1 MDAIEAF
8 RQQAERDRALV
19 LHLRAATERL
29 AQAEAARTEAI
40 ASAHRL
46 GLSIR
51 EIAAATGLSPSR
63 VHQIVAAANE
73 GASSAQEPQVDE
85 GGETHMNQVRY
96 EAMPVV
102 IPTGSATLDRALGV
116 GGVPRG
122 RIIEI
127 FGPPASGKTT
137 LALHIVAEA
146 QRLGQAV
153 AYIDGTHTLDLAY
166 VRACGV
172 DPDHMPIDRPATTKE
187 ALARVV
193 RHTEDNAV
201 AALVLDAVQL
211 LPPDDGEEV
220 ARMRAGLIAQALRL
234 LTIAI
239 TRTNTAVIF
248 LTPVP
253 TEGDAERREGGQ
265 ALKFYASVRL
275 ALQPAEPVR
284 RGSEIIGL
292 RVKAKVVKNKIA
304 VPFHV
309 AEFDLIYRDRERL

>member
-1 MDAIEAF
+1 
-8 RQQAERDRALV
+8 
-19 LHLRAATERL
+19 
-29 AQAEAARTEAI
+29 
-40 ASAHRL
+40 
-46 GLSIR
+46 
-51 EIAAATGLSPSR
+51 
-63 VHQIVAAANE
+63 
-73 GASSAQEPQVDE
+73 
-85 GGETHMNQVRY
+85 MNQGRN

-193 RHTEDNAV
+193 THTEDNAV

-211 LPPDDGEEV
+211 LPPDDGAEV
-220 ARMRAGLIAQALRL
+220 ARMRAPLIARALRL

-239 TRTNTAVIF
+239 TRTNTSVIF

-253 TEGDAERREGGQ
+253 TEGAAEPREGGQ

-275 ALQPAEPVR
+275 ALQPTEPVR

-292 RVKAKVVKNKIA
+292 RVKAKVLKNKIA

-309 AEFDLIYRDRERL
+309 AEFDLIYEDTQRL

>member
-1 MDAIEAF
+1 
-8 RQQAERDRALV
+8 
-19 LHLRAATERL
+19 
-29 AQAEAARTEAI
+29 
-40 ASAHRL
+40 
-46 GLSIR
+46 
-51 EIAAATGLSPSR
+51 
-63 VHQIVAAANE
+63 
-73 GASSAQEPQVDE
+73 
-85 GGETHMNQVRY
+85 MNQGRH

-153 AYIDGTHTLDLAY
+153 AYIDGTHTLDPAY

-172 DPDHMPIDRPATTKE
+172 EPERMPIDRPATTKE

-193 RHTEDNAV
+193 THTEDNAV

-211 LPPDDGEEV
+211 LPPDDGAEV
-220 ARMRAGLIAQALRL
+220 ARTRAGLIAQALRL

-239 TRTNTAVIF
+239 TRTNTAVIV
-248 LTPVP
+248 LTPVS

-284 RGSEIIGL
+284 RGSKTIGL
-292 RVKAKVVKNKIA
+292 RIKAKVVKNKIA

-309 AEFDLIYRDRERL
+309 PLQRRFCVCPTTALSVGRPTISTRRARTGSMPARRRNWPTQPTTPSTTSLSPALCSSTIATRGPAGSGCGSCSPASSVG